1 MDDRQQALFVPQG
14 SKQLGY
20 DGGMLT

>member
-1 MDDRQQALFVPQG
+1 MDDRQQALFVPQD

-20 DGGMLT
+20 DGSLFA